1 MLLKMSARR
10 IHKVTFALLSGGT
23 LLTQDVQP
31 QISLTLKHLRGLRF
45 SFYALFFVIRWIGP
59 ISRLSRTCL
68 LLRSQLRISSSSI
81 THAS

>member
-31 QISLTLKHLRGLRF
+31 QISLTLKQSR
-45 SFYALFFVIRWIGP
+45 SEVFV
-59 ISRLSRTCL
+59 
-68 LLRSQLRISSSSI
+68 LRSLLCD
-81 THAS
+81 